1 MGNILKVVVHAANTH
16 DTVGGC
22 YIIELVKL
30 IFRTIIGVCGD
41 AGYRGTFFE
50 FAKSIG
56 LKVEIVERIGSKWT
70 ILPKRWIVERTIG
83 WLNHSRRLSKD
94 YEISVDS
101 AENMVYISHVATLLK
116 RLF

>member
-1 MGNILKVVVHAANTH
+1 MEKKIKGRKRHIVTDTMGNILKVVVHAANTH

-56 LKVEIVERIGSKWT
+56 ADAYT
-70 ILPKRWIVERTIG
+70 A
-83 WLNHSRRLSKD
+83 D
-94 YEISVDS
+94 AAS
-101 AENMVYISHVATLLK
+101 AAEVAK
-116 RLF
+116 SYFA